1 MDNYAFFRMKS
12 YDLLLVYF
20 SSLTYYSTGEFYD
33 IPDTFGIL
41 ES

>member
-20 SSLTYYSTGEFYD
+20 SSLTYNLTGEFYD